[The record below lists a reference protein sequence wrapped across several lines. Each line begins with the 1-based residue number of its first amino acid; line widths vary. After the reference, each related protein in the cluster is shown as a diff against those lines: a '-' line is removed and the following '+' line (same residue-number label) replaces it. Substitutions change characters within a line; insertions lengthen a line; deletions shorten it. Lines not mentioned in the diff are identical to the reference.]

1 MEEKSKTSVNLNT
14 VKIYSIE
21 NVDFVSKKRK
31 INR

>member
-1 MEEKSKTSVNLNT
+1 MEEKSKTSNNINIIKLYNL
-14 VKIYSIE
+14 E